1 MILPSAVTQ
10 SCRYLTG
17 LKHLAFH
24 RSTTTVNPVIA
35 RFQQSAFA
43 VEIVYFLAEAADL
56 TRGTQSQER
65 VRTMSVARVTEITS
79 SSTKSFED
87 AIQVG
92 ISRANKTLQ
101 NVKGAWI
108 QDQKVVVENGK
119 ITEYRVNMKVTFVLK
134 A

>member
-1 MILPSAVTQ
+1 MLLS
-10 SCRYLTG
+10 S
-17 LKHLAFH
+17 H
-24 RSTTTVNPVIA
+24 SVIA

-43 VEIVYFLAEAADL
+43 VEIVYFLVEAVPL

-65 VRTMSVARVTEITS
+65 VKTMSVARVTEITS